1 MYRKLC
7 LVLYYGLG
15 RHLPHSRV
23 AGGVFGKF
31 RAALVRGILPAT
43 GKGVNVEK
51 KAYFG
56 NGTGITIGHNSGLGI
71 NCFINGPLKI
81 GNDVMMGPDV
91 VILTQNHK
99 FSDLHIPMRLQGHYP
114 RKQVTIGDDVWI
126 GIRAIILPGITIGK
140 GAIVAAG
147 AVVTKDVPPYAIVGG
162 NPAKVIK
169 YKTAQNELVS

>member
-1 MYRKLC
+1 MYRTLC
-7 LVLYYGLG
+7 LIIYYSIA
-15 RHLPHSRV
+15 RHLPHSGV
-23 AGGVFGKF
+23 AGGLFGRI
-31 RAALVRGILPAT
+31 RAALAGGILEAT

-56 NGTGITIGHNSGLGI
+56 NGRQITIGHNSGLGV
-71 NCFINGPLKI
+71 NCLINGPLQI

-99 FSDLHIPMRLQGHYP
+99 FSDLQIPMRLQGHYP
-114 RKQVTIGDDVWI
+114 RKKVTIGDDVWI
-126 GIRAIILPGITIGK
+126 GIRAIILPGVTIGK

-162 NPAKVIK
+162 NPARIIK
-169 YKTAQNELVS
+169 YKTPQNAVVS